1 VYLLIELFSFSFIL
15 GALMPTEQNDKLK
28 SIAIKVLE
36 KTNVPKTD
44 NYGFAV
50 VTILMIIS
58 IILTCVRILQ
68 ECNKNKLSAQ
78 STVQDKYSMY
88 GEQLH
93 TFSERKGWF
102 TKMRIKKILR
112 REMTR
117 EDYEKYSLAILNA
130 LLETGEI
137 LTDDEISTLVEAA
150 NV

>member
-1 VYLLIELFSFSFIL
+1 
-15 GALMPTEQNDKLK
+15 MPTEQNEKLK
-28 SIAIKVLE
+28 DIAIKVLE

-68 ECNKNKLSAQ
+68 ECNKNKLSSQ
-78 STVQDKYSMY
+78 STAQDKYSMY

-93 TFSERKGWF
+93 TFSERRGWF

-112 REMTR
+112 REMKR

-137 LTDDEISTLVEAA
+137 LTDDEVSTLVEAA

>member
-1 VYLLIELFSFSFIL
+1 
-15 GALMPTEQNDKLK
+15 MNDNQKLK
-28 SIAIKVLE
+28 DIAIKVLE
-36 KTNVPKTD
+36 KSRVPKED
-44 NYGFAV
+44 NYGFAI

-68 ECNKNKLSAQ
+68 ECNKNKLTAQ
-78 STVQDKYSMY
+78 STTEDRCTIY

-93 TFSERKGWF
+93 TFSERRGWF

-112 REMTR
+112 REMKK
-117 EDYEKYSLAILNA
+117 EDYEKYSLSVLNA

-137 LTDDEISTLVEAA
+137 LTDDEVSTLVEAA

>member
-1 VYLLIELFSFSFIL
+1 
-15 GALMPTEQNDKLK
+15 MPTEQNEKLK
-28 SIAIKVLE
+28 DIAIKILN
-36 KTNVPKTD
+36 KTNVPKEN
-44 NYGFAV
+44 NYGFAL

-78 STVQDKYSMY
+78 STAQDKYSMY

-93 TFSERKGWF
+93 TFSERRGWF

-112 REMTR
+112 REMKR

-130 LLETGEI
+130 LLETGEV
-137 LTDDEISTLVEAA
+137 LTDDEVTTLVEAA

>member
-1 VYLLIELFSFSFIL
+1 MID
-15 GALMPTEQNDKLK
+15 NNKLK
-28 SIAIKVLE
+28 NIAIKVLE

-68 ECNKNKLSAQ
+68 ECNKNKLSSQ
-78 STVQDKYSMY
+78 STAQDKYSMY

-93 TFSERKGWF
+93 TFSERRGWF

-112 REMTR
+112 REMKR

-137 LTDDEISTLVEAA
+137 LTDDEVSTLVEAA

>member
-1 VYLLIELFSFSFIL
+1 MANNE
-15 GALMPTEQNDKLK
+15 KLK
-28 SIAIKVLE
+28 AIAIKVLE
-36 KTNVPKTD
+36 KSRVPKED
-44 NYGFAV
+44 NYGFAI

-68 ECNKNKLSAQ
+68 ECNKNKLSTQ
-78 STVQDKYSMY
+78 STAEDKYTIY

-102 TKMRIKKILR
+102 TKMRMKKILR
-112 REMTR
+112 REMKR

-130 LLETGEI
+130 LLETGET
-137 LTDDEISTLVEAA
+137 LSKDDVQTLVEAA

>member
-1 VYLLIELFSFSFIL
+1 
-15 GALMPTEQNDKLK
+15 MPNNEKLK
-28 SIAIKVLE
+28 AIAVKILE
-36 KTNVPKTD
+36 KSRIPKED

-78 STVQDKYSMY
+78 STAEDKFSMY
-88 GEQLH
+88 SEQLH
-93 TFSERKGWF
+93 TFSERRGWF

-112 REMTR
+112 REMKK
-117 EDYEKYSLAILNA
+117 EDYEKYSLTILNA
-130 LLETGEI
+130 LLETGEV
-137 LTDDEISTLVEAA
+137 LTDDEVATLVEAA

>member
-1 VYLLIELFSFSFIL
+1 
-15 GALMPTEQNDKLK
+15 MPNNEKLK
-28 SIAIKVLE
+28 AIAVKILE
-36 KTNVPKTD
+36 KSRVPKED
-44 NYGFAV
+44 NYGFAI
-50 VTILMIIS
+50 VTILMMIS

-78 STVQDKYSMY
+78 STAEDKYSLY
-88 GEQLH
+88 SEQLH
-93 TFSERKGWF
+93 TFSERRGWF

-112 REMTR
+112 REMKR

-137 LTDDEISTLVEAA
+137 LTDDEVSTLVEAA

>member
-1 VYLLIELFSFSFIL
+1 MVNNE
-15 GALMPTEQNDKLK
+15 KLK
-28 SIAIKVLE
+28 TIAIKVLE
-36 KTNVPKTD
+36 KSTVPKTD
-44 NYGFAV
+44 NYGFAI

-68 ECNKNKLSAQ
+68 ECNKNKLTAQ
-78 STVQDKYSMY
+78 STAEDKYSMY

-93 TFSERKGWF
+93 TFSERRGWF

-112 REMTR
+112 REMKK

-137 LTDDEISTLVEAA
+137 LTDDEVTTLVEAA

>member
-1 VYLLIELFSFSFIL
+1 MVNNE
-15 GALMPTEQNDKLK
+15 KLK
-28 SIAIKVLE
+28 TIAIKVLE
-36 KTNVPKTD
+36 KSTVPKTD
-44 NYGFAV
+44 NYGFAI

-68 ECNKNKLSAQ
+68 ECNKNKLTAQ
-78 STVQDKYSMY
+78 STAEDKYSMY

-93 TFSERKGWF
+93 TFSERRGWF

-112 REMTR
+112 REMKK

-137 LTDDEISTLVEAA
+137 LTDDEVATLVEAA

>member
-1 VYLLIELFSFSFIL
+1 MANNE
-15 GALMPTEQNDKLK
+15 KLK
-28 SIAIKVLE
+28 AIAIKILD
-36 KTNVPKTD
+36 KSTLPKED

-68 ECNKNKLSAQ
+68 ECNKNKLTAQ
-78 STVQDKYSMY
+78 STAQDKYAMY

-93 TFSERKGWF
+93 TFSERRGWF

-117 EDYEKYSLAILNA
+117 EDYNKYSLSILNA

-137 LTDDEISTLVEAA
+137 LTDDEIQTLVENA